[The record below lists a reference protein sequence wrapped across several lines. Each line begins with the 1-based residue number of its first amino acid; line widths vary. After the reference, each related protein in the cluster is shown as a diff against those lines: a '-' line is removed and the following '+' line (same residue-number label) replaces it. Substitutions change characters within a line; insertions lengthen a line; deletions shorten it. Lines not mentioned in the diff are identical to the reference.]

1 MKKLVLSTLVGAI
14 IAAAAVMA
22 FANPFAGAGST
33 TQTKLIAELTATNA
47 DPLAS
52 GKTKWEERFNNAELE
67 RRRTS
72 TEVEDVSTTGDHV
85 VRVTRGNP
93 AVEIATMTVS
103 VDALGFGDLNLD
115 TRDGDTVVIL
125 EEGDSVEVWT
135 PGPDS
140 VKILT
145 GTLQLKQ

>member
-1 MKKLVLSTLVGAI
+1 MKKLVLSTLIGAI

-33 TQTKLIAELTATNA
+33 TQTKLIAELSATNI

-52 GKTKWEERFNNAELE
+52 GKTKWEERFVDAVLE

-72 TEVEDVSTTGDHV
+72 TEVEDVATTGDHE
-85 VRVTRGNP
+85 VRVTRGGSP
-93 AVEIATMTVS
+93 VATMTVS

-115 TRDGDTVVIL
+115 SRDGDTVEVMA
-125 EEGDSVEVWT
+125 EGDLVEVLN
-135 PGPDS
+135 PSGE
-140 VKILT
+140 VILT

>member
-22 FANPFAGAGST
+22 FANPFGAGAGQT

-52 GKTKWEERFNNAELE
+52 GKTKWEERFDGDVLE

-72 TEVEDVSTTGDHV
+72 TEVEDVATSGDHT
-85 VRVTRGNP
+85 VRVTRG
-93 AVEIATMTVS
+93 VTVVATMTVA
-103 VDALGFGDLNLD
+103 VDALGFGDLDLD
-115 TRDGDTVVIL
+115 SRDGDTVAIMA
-125 EEGDSVEVWT
+125 EGDSVEVLN
-135 PGPDS
+135 PDGDP
-140 VKILT
+140 ILT

>member
-1 MKKLVLSTLVGAI
+1 MKRLIASILVV
-14 IAAAAVMA
+14 IAAATVVTLVVAD
-22 FANPFAGAGST
+22 PFSVRAGHTS
-33 TQTKLIAELTATNA
+33 QTKLIAELTATDA

-52 GKTKWEERFNNAELE
+52 GKAKWEERFDGAVLE

-72 TEVEDVSTTGDHV
+72 TEVEDVATTGDHM

-93 AVEIATMTVS
+93 PVAVATMTVS

-115 TRDGDTVVIL
+115 SRDGDTVEVL
-125 EEGDSVEVWT
+125 AEGDLVEVLN
-135 PGPDS
+135 PASD
-140 VKILT
+140 VILT

>member
-1 MKKLVLSTLVGAI
+1 MKKLVVSILAGAI
-14 IAAAAVMA
+14 VATIAVLAIS
-22 FANPFAGAGST
+22 NPFAGAGTT

-52 GKTKWEERFNNAELE
+52 GKTKWEERFDAGVLE

-72 TEVEDVSTTGDHV
+72 TEVEDVATTGNHE
-85 VRVTRGNP
+85 VRVTRSGSP
-93 AVEIATMTVS
+93 IATMTVS

-115 TRDGDTVVIL
+115 SRDGDTVEVL
-125 EEGDSVEVWT
+125 AAGDLVEVLN
-135 PGPDS
+135 PNSD
-140 VKILT
+140 VILT